1 MNEKENEA
9 TMAKKGGISVE
20 TAHIFPV
27 IKKWLYSEKDIFLR
41 EIVSNAADAVTK
53 HKRLCSL
60 GQAESDGT
68 AYRIDVRLDSAAKT
82 ITVSDNGIGMTEE
95 ELLKYL
101 GSIALSGAMEFIQK
115 YEGDQKEGNTTG
127 IIGHFGL
134 GFYSAFMVADD
145 IEVVT
150 KSWSGTPAVR
160 WLCHADGSYELF
172 PAGRETHGTDV
183 ILHIAADEEEYL
195 NDRKLRDMLEKY
207 CSFMPT
213 EIYFTDEDAAA
224 DGQETEKEPDG
235 EGKPAEEGQDEK
247 PAGKSAEKSE
257 KPVNDTHPLWQKAPS
272 ECTPDDY
279 KAFYRKVFHDYRD
292 PLFWIHINADYP
304 LNFKGILYFPR
315 LDNEYESIEGQ
326 VKLYYNQ
333 VFVADNIKEVIPE
346 YLLMLKGVLDCPE
359 LPLNVSRSYLQN
371 NTYVSKVSAHIVK
384 KVCDKLNSLCNTER
398 ENYEAVWD
406 SIKTFVEYACMRDR
420 KFYDRAK
427 DAILLTLTDGSH
439 VTVAQYAEKAKEDGH
454 AAPAGEGK
462 EPVVTVYYTTD
473 RELQAQYIALFEAQ
487 GIRIAV
493 LDKLIDTQFVQ
504 MLESYD
510 STVKFQRIDA
520 DPAAALKA
528 DGDVTENQALVALFR
543 KASGNDKLEVKFE
556 ALKDASLP
564 AMLTV
569 SEQSRRMEEMMKLYA
584 MQTGGK
590 DQAPLFPLEYT
601 LLLNTASPLIPKL
614 TALTAEGVA
623 EDAAGKADLIAGQ
636 VWRLSVL
643 AQRKFTAD
651 ELKDF
656 LAGSFDILEKL

>member
-82 ITVSDNGIGMTEE
+82 LTVSDNGIGMTEE

-172 PAGRETHGTDV
+172 PAERETHGTDV

-224 DGQETEKEPDG
+224 DGQETEKDPGG
-235 EGKPAEEGQDEK
+235 EDKPVEEGQDEK
-247 PAGKSAEKSE
+247 PTGKPDEKSE

-279 KAFYRKVFHDYRD
+279 RAFYRKVFHDYRD

-487 GIRIAV
+487 GIQIAV

-504 MLESYD
+504 MLESYNA
-510 STVKFQRIDA
+510 TVKFQRIDA
-520 DPAAALKA
+520 DPAVALKA

-590 DQAPLFPLEYT
+590 EQAPLFPLEYT
-601 LLLNTASPLIPKL
+601 LLLNTASPLISKL
-614 TALTAEGVA
+614 TALTAEGAA